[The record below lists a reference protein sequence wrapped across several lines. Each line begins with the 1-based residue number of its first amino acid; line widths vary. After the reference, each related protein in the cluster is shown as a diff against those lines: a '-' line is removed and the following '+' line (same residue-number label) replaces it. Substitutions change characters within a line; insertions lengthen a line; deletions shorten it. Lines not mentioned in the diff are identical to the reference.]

1 VVGRER
7 VRRHVAIIEK
17 QHGTDGVSRQLP
29 NDWRADGGEAGG
41 TGTGNQQA
49 ADQRCV
55 AELGWQS
62 TDEIGAEVAERRR
75 HVGWTLQ
82 GDEASRELEDRVR
95 ISAREREHKEPDHT
109 PAAHARRTRGPHT
122 LAAALGPRLVCGMN
136 REPLVTLPNAVS
148 MSRLLLAGAFVLVHD
163 PVFRFAVLLTA
174 SGTDFLD
181 GWLAR
186 RQGATTKSG
195 ALIDPIADRLFVL
208 TAVTTYV
215 VEDAITTGAYFIL
228 LSRDIATLI
237 GFLVARS
244 VPWLRA
250 VVFRARLLGKLV
262 TALQLLTLMAVIA
275 TPTIVPSLVR
285 VVGAASAASIAD
297 YTLALWRERAT

>member
-1 VVGRER
+1 MRRQGQDVEQHQVVGWER
-7 VRRHVAIIEK
+7 VRRHVAIIQK
-17 QHGTDGVSRQLP
+17 QHGAHGVSGQLS
-29 NDWRADGGEAGG
+29 NDRRADGGETGG
-41 TGTGNQQA
+41 AGTGNQQA

-55 AELGWQS
+55 AELRGQS
-62 TDEIGAEVAERRR
+62 ADEIGAEMAERRR

-82 GDEASRELEDRVR
+82 GDETSRELEDRVR
-95 ISAREREHKEPDHT
+95 ISAREHEHKEPDHT
-109 PAAHARRTRGPHT
+109 
-122 LAAALGPRLVCGMN
+122 LAAALRPRLVCGMN

-148 MSRLLLAGAFVLVHD
+148 MSRLLLAAAFVLVHD

-174 SGTDFLD
+174 AGTDFLD

-186 RQGATTKSG
+186 RQRATTKSG

-215 VEDAITTGAYFIL
+215 VEDAITTGAYFIV

-237 GFLVARS
+237 GFVVARS